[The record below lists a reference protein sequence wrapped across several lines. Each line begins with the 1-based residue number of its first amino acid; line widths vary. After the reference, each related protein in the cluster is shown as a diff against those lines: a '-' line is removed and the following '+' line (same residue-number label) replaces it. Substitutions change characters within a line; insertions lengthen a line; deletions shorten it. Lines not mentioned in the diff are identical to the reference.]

1 MSAISAVRPH
11 RGASRIPSTIAWAV
25 LPFVLLILIWY
36 ALFAVGFVSRVWLPS
51 PLATWQALWGMIT
64 SGELVGDIGASIG
77 RLTFAYVISAVMGIG
92 IGLLVGIKRGF
103 AEFVLPPISFLNGLS
118 GLAFIPL
125 AILWFGIGDPA
136 VTFVVW
142 NSVFFLVLYNTIT
155 GVQAVPK
162 VYESA
167 ILTMGGG
174 RWRLIRDVLI
184 PGSLPNIV
192 TGLRLGMGFAWRALI
207 AAEIFAARDGLGHL
221 IYISSYYLQT
231 PRILAGLIV
240 IGIIWLITD
249 KLIFV
254 PVERWTIQRWGMV
267 TSR

>member
-1 MSAISAVRPH
+1 
-11 RGASRIPSTIAWAV
+11 
-25 LPFVLLILIWY
+25 VLLILIWY
-36 ALFAVGFVSRVWLPS
+36 ALFATGFVSRVWLPS
-51 PLATWQALWGMIT
+51 PLATWQAFWGMLI
-64 SGELVGDIGASIG
+64 SGELIRDIGSSIG
-77 RLTFAYVISAVMGIG
+77 RLAFAYTVSAIMGIAV
-92 IGLLVGIKRGF
+92 GLLVGIKRGI

-125 AILWFGIGDPA
+125 AILWFGIGNPA

-207 AAEIFAARDGLGHL
+207 AAEIFAASDGLGHL

-231 PRILAGLIV
+231 PRILAGLTV
-240 IGIIWLITD
+240 IGVIWLVTD
-249 KLIFV
+249 KAIFV
-254 PVERWTIQRWGMV
+254 PVERWTIHRWGMV

>member
-1 MSAISAVRPH
+1 VA
-11 RGASRIPSTIAWAV
+11 GAWAV
-25 LPFVLLILIWY
+25 GPFVILVLVWY
-36 ALFAVGFVSRVWLPS
+36 AVFAGGFVSRVWLPS
-51 PLATWQALWGMIT
+51 PLATWQALWGTVT
-64 SGELVGDIGASIG
+64 SGELIRDIGASIG
-77 RLTFAYVISAVMGIG
+77 RLAFAYVISAIMGIAV
-92 IGLLVGIKRGF
+92 GLLVGIKRGL
-103 AEFVLPPISFLNGLS
+103 AEFVLPVINFLNGLS

-125 AILWFGIGDPA
+125 AILWFGIGNPA
-136 VTFVVW
+136 VVFIVW

-207 AAEIFAARDGLGHL
+207 AAEIFAAPNGLGHL

-240 IGIIWLITD
+240 IGIIWLATD

-254 PVERWTIQRWGMV
+254 PVERRTIARWGLV
-267 TSR
+267 VSR